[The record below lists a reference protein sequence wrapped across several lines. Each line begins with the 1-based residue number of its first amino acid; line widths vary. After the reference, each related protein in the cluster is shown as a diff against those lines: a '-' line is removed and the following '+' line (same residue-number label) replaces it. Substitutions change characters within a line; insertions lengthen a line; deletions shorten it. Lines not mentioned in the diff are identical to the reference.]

1 MKIEYGKIFIERD
14 GKRFEFVNYP
24 PKYVKFEKDKK
35 SDNPYKPLT
44 GMGRMKVKLNWSF
57 IRREILWAKVLY
69 LSSIIANQIFME
81 KLGILID

>member
-1 MKIEYGKIFIERD
+1 MIQETIFIECN
-14 GKRFEFVNYP
+14 GKRFEFVNCP
-24 PKYVKFEKDKK
+24 PKYVEFEKDEK

-44 GMGRMKVKLNWSF
+44 GVGRMEAKLNWSF
-57 IRREILWAKVLY
+57 IRREILWAKILY